1 MHGGGEIVGKPRSIR
16 HVSVGRHGCAGRK
29 PTKWANQAIPGA
41 NNLMKTAPSDSD
53 YRRTAL
59 RRAGI
64 GDGNQMVKFTV
75 NELPFGSDGID
86 IALPFGSFMMIPFGE
101 RASFGVALLTLI
113 ALNVVEPKLGI

>member
-1 MHGGGEIVGKPRSIR
+1 MLESPVLSGMYRSAAA
-16 HVSVGRHGCAGRK
+16 VALASK

-41 NNLMKTAPSDSD
+41 NNLMKTVPSDSS
-53 YRRTAL
+53 YRRRGAP
-59 RRAGI
+59 RAGI

-101 RASFGVALLTLI
+101 RASFGVALLTLM

>member
-1 MHGGGEIVGKPRSIR
+1 MSRSAATVALASKP
-16 HVSVGRHGCAGRK
+16 A
-29 PTKWANQAIPGA
+29 KWANQAIPGA

-53 YRRTAL
+53 YRRRGAP
-59 RRAGI
+59 RAGI

-75 NELPFGSDGID
+75 NELPFGSDGMD

-101 RASFGVALLTLI
+101 RASFGVVLLTLM

>member
-1 MHGGGEIVGKPRSIR
+1 MLESPVLSGMSRSAAT
-16 HVSVGRHGCAGRK
+16 VALASK

-41 NNLMKTAPSDSD
+41 NNLMKTVPSDSG
-53 YRRTAL
+53 YRRRGAP
-59 RRAGI
+59 RAGI

-101 RASFGVALLTLI
+101 RESFGVALLTLI